1 VIDKYAIAVAPIGDP
16 GPNSGRG
23 LLAFD
28 ALQTVL
34 SQYANSP
41 VLLDLLQRLNSAID
55 QAANTDRWYRA
66 VWNVSSATGYGLD
79 VWGRIVGVNR
89 VLRVPKGGNLGWKE
103 AGDAESF
110 GTGIWAGRGSLTSN
124 YSLSD
129 DAFRR
134 LVLAKAALNITD
146 GSIPAI
152 NRALMT
158 LFPNHGNCYVRDNGG
173 MSMTYVF
180 GATLSPLELAIVS
193 QSGVLPKPAGVSVS
207 GEQP

>member
-1 VIDKYAIAVAPIGDP
+1 VIDKYAIAASPVGDP
-16 GPNSGRG
+16 GPNSALG
-23 LLAFD
+23 LIAFD
-28 ALQTVL
+28 VVQTVL

-41 VLLDLLQRLNSAID
+41 VLLALLRRLNSAID
-55 QAANTDRWYRA
+55 QAANLEAWYEG
-66 VWNVSSATGYGLD
+66 VWDIRTAGSYGLD

-89 VLRVPKGGNLGWKE
+89 VLRVPVGGMLGWDE

-110 GTGIWAGRGSLTSN
+110 GTGIWAGRGALTSN
-124 YSLSD
+124 YSLAD
-129 DAFRR
+129 GAFRR

-146 GSIPAI
+146 GSVPAI

-158 LFPNHGNCYVRDNGG
+158 LFPGHGNCYVRDDGG
-173 MSMTYVF
+173 MAMTYVF
-180 GATLSPLELAIVS
+180 GATLSPVELAIVS